1 MNDRSVQVRKNLIN
15 ARKKAKLTQRETAL
29 KLDLSLR
36 QYQSLEAG
44 TSYGSVKV
52 WQCLSRM
59 FGRTIDYLLATK
71 EEELFGA
78 GTPNNSNH
86 S

>member
-1 MNDRSVQVRKNLIN
+1 MIVRENLRN
-15 ARKKAKLTQRETAL
+15 ARLEKSLTQAELARMLEISE
-29 KLDLSLR
+29 K
-36 QYQSLEAG
+36 QYRRLEIA
-44 TSYGSVKV
+44 TSDGSIKV
-52 WQCLSRM
+52 WQKLSRL

-78 GTPNNSNH
+78 APPNNSNH

>member
-1 MNDRSVQVRKNLIN
+1 MRENLRN
-15 ARKKAKLTQRETAL
+15 ARLEKSLTQAELARMLEISE
-29 KLDLSLR
+29 K
-36 QYQSLEAG
+36 QYRRLEIA
-44 TSYGSVKV
+44 TSDGSIKV
-52 WQCLSRM
+52 WQKLSRL

-78 GTPNNSNH
+78 APPNNSNH